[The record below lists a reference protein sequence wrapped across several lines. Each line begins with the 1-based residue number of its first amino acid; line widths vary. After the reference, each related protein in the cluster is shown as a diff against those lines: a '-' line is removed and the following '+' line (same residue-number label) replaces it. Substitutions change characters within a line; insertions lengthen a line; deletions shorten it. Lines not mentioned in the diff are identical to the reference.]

1 MWKLGLLPDCFTYTT
16 KYCIPCIPCICS
28 SIVLTLTLFIAGF
41 LVGLKELSQAHSFPL
56 VSAPLPSP
64 GLPWPFHFPC
74 MAPVGGLGVLCVPPT
89 SLLYCLRVTTVFPL
103 WFPAGAEAWWMH
115 ILPFSVNRWCS
126 CPAGSLPG
134 RREWATCSRVAGLP
148 GEGHVPGLLLGWGM
162 IPELSGMQGCCW
174 PEAGLLLLPLSEP
187 SITPGPCLGR
197 MSPASSLIPYRK
209 NVVFQF
215 SQVWGLPSFNQELGY
230 DRSIFLL
237 CCK

>member
-16 KYCIPCIPCICS
+16 KYNLYPLHLLFYHSYSNSFHCWFSGRPERVIS
-28 SIVLTLTLFIAGF
+28 SPQL
-41 LVGLKELSQAHSFPL
+41 
-56 VSAPLPSP
+56 LPSVRSP
-64 GLPWPFHFPC
+64 ALFRLALALPLSMYGPC
-74 MAPVGGLGVLCVPPT
+74 WWSWCVVRPSNF
-89 SLLYCLRVTTVFPL
+89 SLLYCLRVTTVLQL
-103 WFPAGAEAWWMH
+103 WFPEGAEAWWMH

-162 IPELSGMQGCCW
+162 IPELNGMQGCCW

-209 NVVFQF
+209 SVVFQF

-230 DRSIFLL
+230 DRNIFLL